1 MNINSNFFISMKRK
15 SSDII
20 TNLIPSTNPND
31 VNGTTYSPTS
41 DQNIYAY
48 LNKIYDTVTKSNFS
62 VVNKNNMLKNLYKI
76 LNFTDD
82 QIAERLMTTDEATSA
97 PVDNSLSDQA
107 LRALCTKLIDF
118 FREFNYDPSYRFVNT
133 LAFVKD
139 KPTYVKNYFKVMNH
153 RDADG
158 IAEKVKSA
166 EFASICNTIARCK
179 PTEKINDRITIFFG
193 MSGAGKTV
201 LCEKLSS
208 KVIPCSSDMQP
219 KDLMQI
225 FDFTADGKATFRKSD
240 LWEAMENGTTIGFD
254 EFNMLPYE
262 SLKFIQ
268 SLTDNKKEICYEGHL
283 IKIAPGFKIIGTMNL
298 VTDDGTF
305 PVPTAIADRAEVIKE
320 FKLSADDLMTV
331 LK

>member
-1 MNINSNFFISMKRK
+1 MNINSNFFISMKRN
-15 SSDII
+15 SNDIV
-20 TNLIPSTNPND
+20 TNLLPSTNPNE
-31 VNGTTYSPTS
+31 VNGSTYSKANNK
-41 DQNIYAY
+41 DVYDY
-48 LNKIYDTVTKSNFS
+48 LNKIYDTVTKNSIN
-62 VVNKNNMLKNLYKI
+62 VVNKNNMLKNLYKM
-76 LNFTDD
+76 LNLTDD
-82 QIAERLMTTDEATSA
+82 QIAERLMSTAETTSA

-107 LRALCTKLIDF
+107 LRTVCAKLIDF
-118 FREFNYDPSYRFVNT
+118 FREFDYAPSYRFVNT

-153 RDADG
+153 RNADG
-158 IAEKVKSA
+158 IAEKVKSS
-166 EFASICNTIARCK
+166 EFATICNTLARCK
-179 PTEKINDRITIFFG
+179 PTDKINDRITIFFG

-225 FDFTADGKATFRKSD
+225 FDFTDDGKATFRKSD
-240 LWEAMENGTTIGFD
+240 LWEAMENGATIGFD

-268 SLTDNKKEICYEGHL
+268 SLTDNKKEICYEGHT

-305 PVPTAIADRAEVIKE
+305 PVPTAIADRAEVIQE
-320 FKLSADDLMTV
+320 FTLSADDLMTV

>member
-1 MNINSNFFISMKRK
+1 MNINPDFYISIKRN
-15 SSDII
+15 SDDIV
-20 TNLIPSTNPND
+20 TNLLPSADPNN
-31 VNGTTYSPTS
+31 VNGATYSS
-41 DQNIYAY
+41 SSAEYSY
-48 LNKIYDTVTKSNFS
+48 LHKIYNTVTRNNLD
-62 VVNKNNMLKNLYKI
+62 VANKNNMLKNLYAMLK
-76 LNFTDD
+76 LTDD
-82 QIAERLMTTDEATSA
+82 QIAERLISTTGAASA
-97 PVDNSLSDQA
+97 PVNNSLSDQA
-107 LRALCTKLIDF
+107 LRSLCAKLIDF
-118 FREFNYDPSYRFVNT
+118 FREFDYAPSYRFVNT

-153 RDADG
+153 RNADG
-158 IAEKVKSA
+158 IAEKVKSS
-166 EFASICNTIARCK
+166 EFANICNTLARCK
-179 PTEKINDRITIFFG
+179 PTDKINDRITIFFG

-208 KVIPCSSDMQP
+208 KVIPCSSNMQP

-225 FDFTADGKATFRKSD
+225 FDFTDDGKATFRKSD

-262 SLKFIQ
+262 SLKFLQ
-268 SLTDNKKEICYEGHL
+268 SLTDNKKEICYEGHT

-305 PVPTAIADRAEVIKE
+305 PIPTAIADRAEVIQE
-320 FKLSADDLMTV
+320 FTLSADDLMAV

>member
-1 MNINSNFFISMKRK
+1 MNINSNFYISMKRK
-15 SSDII
+15 SSEIV
-20 TNLIPSTNPND
+20 TNLLPND
-31 VNGTTYSPTS
+31 ANGITYNST
-41 DQNIYAY
+41 DNADVYNY
-48 LNKIYDTVTKSNFS
+48 LNKIYSTITRHDLN
-62 VVNKNNMLKNLYKI
+62 VVNKNNIITNVYRMLNL
-76 LNFTDD
+76 TDD
-82 QIAERLMTTDEATSA
+82 QIAERLMPTTEETSA
-97 PVDNSLSDQA
+97 PADNSLSDQA
-107 LRALCTKLIDF
+107 LRTLCAKLIDF
-118 FREFNYDPSYRFVNT
+118 FREFDYAPSYRFVNT

-153 RDADG
+153 RNADG
-158 IAEKVKSA
+158 IAEKVKSS
-166 EFASICNTIARCK
+166 EFATICNTIARCK
-179 PTEKINDRITIFFG
+179 PTDKINDRITIFFG

-208 KVIPCSSDMQP
+208 KVIPCSSDIQP

-225 FDFTADGKATFRKSD
+225 FDFTDDGKATFRKSD
-240 LWEAMENGTTIGFD
+240 LWKAMENGTTIGFD

-298 VTDDGTF
+298 VTDDGIF
-305 PVPTAIADRAEVIKE
+305 PVPTAIADRAEVIQE
-320 FKLSADDLMTV
+320 FTLSADDLMTV

>member
-1 MNINSNFFISMKRK
+1 MNINSNFFISMKIK
-15 SSDII
+15 SNEIT
-20 TNLIPSTNPND
+20 TNLLPSTNQND
-31 VNGTTYSPTS
+31 VNGATYSTVNNK
-41 DQNIYAY
+41 DVYAY
-48 LNKIYDTVTKSNFS
+48 LNKIYDTVIKNNLSI
-62 VVNKNNMLKNLYKI
+62 VNKNNMLKNLYKM
-76 LNFTDD
+76 LNLTDD
-82 QIAERLMTTDEATSA
+82 QIAERLMPTTEETSA
-97 PVDNSLSDQA
+97 PADNSLSDHA
-107 LRALCTKLIDF
+107 LRTLCVKLIDF
-118 FREFNYDPSYRFVNT
+118 FREFDYAPSYRFVNT

-153 RDADG
+153 RNADG
-158 IAEKVKSA
+158 IAEKVKSS
-166 EFASICNTIARCK
+166 EFATICNTLARCK
-179 PTEKINDRITIFFG
+179 PTDKINDRITIFFG

-225 FDFTADGKATFRKSD
+225 FDFTDDGKATFRKSD
-240 LWEAMENGTTIGFD
+240 LWKAMENGTTIGFD

-298 VTDDGTF
+298 VTDDGIF
-305 PVPTAIADRAEVIKE
+305 PVPTAIADRAEVIQE
-320 FKLSADDLMTV
+320 FTLSADDLMTV

>member
-1 MNINSNFFISMKRK
+1 MNINSNFFISVKRN
-15 SSDII
+15 SGDII
-20 TNLIPSTNPND
+20 TNLLPSTNPNE
-31 VNGTTYSPTS
+31 VNGSTYSNANNK
-41 DQNIYAY
+41 DVYDY
-48 LNKIYDTVTKSNFS
+48 LNKIYNTVTKNNINVAS
-62 VVNKNNMLKNLYKI
+62 KNNMLKNLYKM
-76 LNFTDD
+76 LNLTDD
-82 QIAERLMTTDEATSA
+82 QIAERLMPTTETTSA

-107 LRALCTKLIDF
+107 LRTLCAKLIDF
-118 FREFNYDPSYRFVNT
+118 FREFDYAPSYRFVNT

-153 RDADG
+153 RNADG
-158 IAEKVKSA
+158 IAEKVKSS
-166 EFASICNTIARCK
+166 EFANICNTLARCK
-179 PTEKINDRITIFFG
+179 PTDKINDRITIFFG

-225 FDFTADGKATFRKSD
+225 FDFTDDGKATFRKSD

-305 PVPTAIADRAEVIKE
+305 PVPTAIADRAEVIQE
-320 FKLSADDLMTV
+320 FTLSADDLMTV

>member
-1 MNINSNFFISMKRK
+1 MNINSNFYISMKRK
-15 SSDII
+15 SDEIV
-20 TNLIPSTNPND
+20 TNLLPSTNPND
-31 VNGTTYSPTS
+31 VNGTTYDRTNNK
-41 DQNIYAY
+41 DVYAY
-48 LNKIYDTVTKSNFS
+48 LNKIYDTVTRNNLD
-62 VVNKNNMLKNLYKI
+62 VVSKNNMLKNLY
-76 LNFTDD
+76 LMLSLTEV
-82 QIAERLMTTDEATSA
+82 QIAERLIPVAEAASA

-107 LRALCTKLIDF
+107 LRTLCAKLIDF
-118 FREFNYDPSYRFVNT
+118 FREFDYAPSYRFVNT

-153 RDADG
+153 RNADG
-158 IAEKVKSA
+158 IAEKVKSS
-166 EFASICNTIARCK
+166 EFATICNTIARCK
-179 PTEKINDRITIFFG
+179 PTDKINDRITIFFG

-225 FDFTADGKATFRKSD
+225 FDFTDDGKATFRKSD

-305 PVPTAIADRAEVIKE
+305 PVPTAIADRAEVIQE
-320 FKLSADDLMTV
+320 FTLSADDLMAV

>member
-1 MNINSNFFISMKRK
+1 MNINSNFYISMKRK
-15 SSDII
+15 SDEIV
-20 TNLIPSTNPND
+20 TNLLPSTNPND
-31 VNGTTYSPTS
+31 VNGTTYDRTNNK
-41 DQNIYAY
+41 DVYAY
-48 LNKIYDTVTKSNFS
+48 LNKIYNTATKNNID
-62 VVNKNNMLKNLYKI
+62 VVSKNNMLKNLYKM
-76 LNFTDD
+76 LNLTDD
-82 QIAERLMTTDEATSA
+82 QIAERLMSTVETANA

-107 LRALCTKLIDF
+107 LRTLCAKLIDF
-118 FREFNYDPSYRFVNT
+118 FREFDYAPSYRFVNT

-153 RDADG
+153 RNADG
-158 IAEKVKSA
+158 IAEKVKSS
-166 EFASICNTIARCK
+166 EFATICNTIARCK
-179 PTEKINDRITIFFG
+179 PTDKINDRITIFFG

-225 FDFTADGKATFRKSD
+225 FDFTDDGKATFRKSD

-305 PVPTAIADRAEVIKE
+305 PVPTAIADRAEVIQE
-320 FKLSADDLMTV
+320 FTLSADDLMAV